1 MGNGKSVAA
10 PKPDALACELNMTP
24 EKWERVKAVFH
35 SALDLPESERA
46 SFIASECGDDAAM
59 LVEVNSLF
67 ESHVESEELFESP
80 AFESISS
87 LVEQKALPS
96 RVGQSIGNYKIESEI
111 GRGGMGAVYL
121 ASRADAEF
129 DKKVAI
135 KLIKRGFDTEEVIK
149 RFRHERQILAALEHP
164 NITRLLDGGSTED
177 GLPFL
182 VMDYVDGR
190 PLHRFADENGLSIN
204 KRLSMFLKI
213 CSAVSYAHQNLV
225 IHRDLKPSNILVT
238 ADGEPKL
245 LDFGIAKL
253 TGPSGNGNTFNN
265 TQTKFQAMTPEYA
278 SPEQIS
284 GKGVTTASDIYSLGI
299 LLYEL
304 LTGHRPF
311 RFETKNVAEISAIIT
326 DSTPTKPSTVCRQLG
341 VNTTIDNAPAVIR
354 TLKGDLDNIVMMAI
368 RKETERRY
376 SSVEQFAGDIRRYLG
391 GHPVIARED
400 TFIYRATK
408 FASRNKVG
416 VASVLGIGASL
427 VGGLFAVSRQAR
439 IASTQRDRARREA
452 RKAKQVNEFL
462 QKMLASADPYEQG
475 KDVKIIE
482 VLGKA
487 TMDIEMDFVD
497 QPEITAD
504 LHTTIG
510 TTYLHLGQF
519 GPAEEHLKKAL
530 ETRLEIF
537 PRMSFEVAESL
548 SNYGR
553 LLQLKGDF
561 NPAEPYFYEAAKTL
575 RTLGRN
581 KELAETLH
589 DLGYLLVLNG
599 KNDLSVDAYREALE
613 IRKYL
618 FGESHPDTAKTLGGL
633 AQAYHV
639 LGDRLKT
646 ISLHRQA
653 LAILQRHYPE
663 SHPDVI
669 MAMSRV
675 ASALMWADTNESE
688 RLFEKVLVL
697 KRKHLGNNHPEV
709 AWTLYELTFLNVQR
723 GNYERAETIAREVLA
738 MRSNGLNPE
747 HASISSVLISLG
759 RSLLAQGRP
768 DEARLAIEECL
779 ILRTKT
785 HNENHWALATTNSVY
800 GECLF
805 MLGETERGKRLL
817 YDSHERLLKEFGPD
831 HDLTQSCLERI
842 ERLFGED

>member
-1 MGNGKSVAA
+1 
-10 PKPDALACELNMTP
+10 MTP
-24 EKWERVKAVFH
+24 EKWEKVKTIFH
-35 SALDLPESERA
+35 DAYDLDERKRA
-46 SFIASECGDDAAM
+46 AFIAAECGDDETM
-59 LVEVNSLF
+59 LSEVNSLF
-67 ESHVESEELFESP
+67 DSHNESEELFESP

-87 LVEQKALPS
+87 LVEQNALPS
-96 RVGQSIGNYKIESEI
+96 RVGQTIGNYKIESEI

-135 KLIKRGFDTEEVIK
+135 KLIKRGFDTDEVIK

-182 VMDYVDGR
+182 VMDYVDGK
-190 PLHRFADENGLSIN
+190 PLHRYCNDRGLSIHR
-204 KRLSMFLKI
+204 RLEMFLKI
-213 CSAVSYAHQNLV
+213 CAAVAYAHQNLV

-238 ADGEPKL
+238 SDGEPKL

-253 TGPSGNGNTFNN
+253 TGPSASGKTVNN

-278 SPEQIS
+278 SPEQFS
-284 GKGVTTASDIYSLGI
+284 GRPVTTASDIYSLGI

-311 RFETKNVAEISAIIT
+311 RFETDNFVEISAMIT
-326 DSTPTKPSTVCRQLG
+326 DTTPTKPSTVCRQLG
-341 VNTTIDNAPAVIR
+341 LNTTIDNAPAVIR

-376 SSVEQFAGDIRRYLG
+376 SSVEQFAGEIRRYLG

-400 TFIYRATK
+400 TFAYRATK

-427 VGGLFAVSRQAR
+427 VGGLVAVSRQAR

-452 RKAKQVNEFL
+452 RKAEKVNRFL

-487 TMDIEMDFVD
+487 GQDIETDFVD

-510 TTYLHLGQF
+510 TTYLNLGFFEQ
-519 GPAEEHLKKAL
+519 AEQHLKNAL
-530 ETRLEIF
+530 DTRLELF
-537 PRMSFEVAESL
+537 PRRSSEVAESL
-548 SNYGR
+548 ANFGR

-561 NPAEPYFYEAAKTL
+561 NHAEPYFFESAKTL
-575 RTLGRN
+575 RLLGRDADVAN
-581 KELAETLH
+581 VLH
-589 DLGYLLVLNG
+589 ELGYLLVLNG
-599 KNDLSVDAYREALE
+599 KNNLAVETYRDALE
-613 IRKYL
+613 IRNRL
-618 FGESHPDTAKTLGGL
+618 LGENHPDTAKTLGGL
-633 AQAYHV
+633 AQAYSV
-639 LGDRLKT
+639 LGERRKT

-669 MAMSRV
+669 MAMSHL
-675 ASALMWADTNESE
+675 ASALMWSDVAESE

-697 KRKHLGNNHPEV
+697 QRRHLGENHPEV
-709 AWTLYELTFLNVQR
+709 AWILYEITFLNVQR
-723 GNYERAETIAREVLA
+723 GDYERAETIAREVLA
-738 MRSNGLNPE
+738 MREKGLNPE
-747 HASISSVLISLG
+747 HASISSVLMSLG
-759 RSLLAQGRP
+759 RSLMAQGRAA
-768 DEARLAIEECL
+768 EAKLAIEECL
-779 ILRTKT
+779 HLRNKT

-805 MLGETERGKRLL
+805 VIGEHDQGKRLL
-817 YDSHERLLKEFGPD
+817 YDSYRRLLKKFGPD
-831 HDLTQSCLERI
+831 HDLTRSALERI
-842 ERLFGED
+842 DRLLGPG